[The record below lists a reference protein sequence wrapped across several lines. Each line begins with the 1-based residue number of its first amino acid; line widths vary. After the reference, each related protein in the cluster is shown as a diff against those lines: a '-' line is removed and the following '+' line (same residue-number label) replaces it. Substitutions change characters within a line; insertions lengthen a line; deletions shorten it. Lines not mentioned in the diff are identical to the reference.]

1 MEPNYSWQNASG
13 YAASFK
19 PENTRNLGWWIMLAI
34 LISVVLHLILYIT
47 LGLLKWQAQMT
58 PGIKETIIFQNDHKR
73 EQLIID
79 QKTLENFLPKPMKAP
94 KPITPENLDGAMP
107 LLNDTLDEIEL
118 LDQLPDRDIK
128 LTPEVDSVKIFS
140 NIQPSVQK
148 QILIEVAEKIDVA
161 AANLVSKDL
170 KDLREKLIKDS
181 PVVSKEQP
189 ILELNVDD
197 LTQGVDTDEFFN
209 RAAAKLSPSDGAS
222 KITKGFSN
230 LNGLIGRTGGGI
242 PDGTKPILMP
252 TDLLFDYNEWE
263 LREEARLSMMKLGF
277 IIQTNPGSRFI
288 IEGHTDTIG
297 GEDSNFQLSLR
308 RAGAV
313 RDWLINVLKIDGN
326 NMQAVGY
333 GKTRPLINPYGTVEE
348 QSLNRRVEIVIKK

>member
-13 YAASFK
+13 HPASFK
-19 PENTRNLGWWIMLAI
+19 TETTRNLGWWVLLAI
-34 LISVVLHLILYIT
+34 LISVVLHLALYVILS
-47 LGLLKWQAQMT
+47 LLKWQAHIT
-58 PGIKETIIFQNDHKR
+58 PGIDPTIVFQNRK

-79 QKTLENFLPKPMKAP
+79 QDTLDNFLPKPVQEP
-94 KPITPENLDGAMP
+94 KPVTPEIVENAMP
-107 LLNDTLDEIEL
+107 LVDDTLDEFDI
-118 LDQLPDRDIK
+118 LDQLPDKEIK
-128 LTPEVDSVKIFS
+128 LTPEIDSAKIFS
-140 NIQPSVQK
+140 NIQPAAPK
-148 QILIEVAEKIDVA
+148 KILTEVAEKIDVA

-170 KDLREKLIKDS
+170 ISLREKLIDES
-181 PVVSKEQP
+181 PIVSKEQP
-189 ILELNVDD
+189 VLELNTDD
-197 LTQGVDTDEFFN
+197 LTKGVDTDQFFHQ
-209 RAAAKLSPSDGAS
+209 AAAKTSNTNGAA
-222 KITKGFSN
+222 KITNSFSSLDGL
-230 LNGLIGRTGGGI
+230 LNKTGSGI

-252 TDLLFDYNEWE
+252 TDLLFDYNEWQ

-297 GEDSNFQLSLR
+297 GEDANYQLSLR

-333 GKTRPLINPYGTVEE
+333 GKTRPLVNPNGSVEE
-348 QSLNRRVEIVIKK
+348 QALNRRVEIVIKK

>member
-1 MEPNYSWQNASG
+1 MESNYSWQNATG
-13 YAASFK
+13 HAANFK
-19 PENTRNLGWWIMLAI
+19 TESTRNLGWWILLAL
-34 LISVVLHLILYIT
+34 LISIVAHLVLYFT

-58 PGIKETIIFQNDHKR
+58 PGIKEDFVFQNRQR

-79 QKTLENFLPKPMKAP
+79 QETLENFLPKPMQAP
-94 KPITPENLDGAMP
+94 EPITPEKLEGAMP
-107 LLNDTLDEIEL
+107 LLDDTLDEFDI

-128 LTPEVDSVKIFS
+128 LTPEVDSAKIFS
-140 NIQPSVQK
+140 NIQPVAQK
-148 QILIEVAEKIDVA
+148 KILAEVAEKIDVA

-170 KDLREKLIKDS
+170 NSLREKLIEDS
-181 PVVSKEQP
+181 PIVSNEQP
-189 ILELNVDD
+189 VLELNMDD
-197 LTQGVDTDEFFN
+197 ITKGVDTDEFFH
-209 RAAAKLSPSDGAS
+209 RAAAKVSSSDGGS
-222 KITKGFSN
+222 KITQGFSS
-230 LNGLIGRTGGGI
+230 LDGLLGKTGGGI

-252 TDLLFDYNEWE
+252 TDLLFAYNEWE

-297 GEDSNFQLSLR
+297 GEDANYQLSLR

-313 RDWLINVLKIDGN
+313 RDWLVNILKIDGN

-333 GKTRPLINPYGTVEE
+333 GKSRPLVNPNGTPDE
-348 QSLNRRVEIVIKK
+348 QALNRRVEIMIKK

>member
-1 MEPNYSWQNASG
+1 MEPNYSWQNATG
-13 YAASFK
+13 HAANFK
-19 PENTRNLGWWIMLAI
+19 TETTRNIGWWILLAI
-34 LISVVLHLILYIT
+34 LISVVLHLVLYVA
-47 LGLLKWQAQMT
+47 LGLLEWRANITTSGPEAIVFQAR
-58 PGIKETIIFQNDHKR
+58 K

-79 QKTLENFLPKPMKAP
+79 QETLDNFLPKPIQAP
-94 KPITPENLDGAMP
+94 KPITPEKLDGAMP
-107 LLNDTLDEIEL
+107 LVDDTLDEFDI
-118 LDQLPDRDIK
+118 LDQLPDKEIK
-128 LTPEVDSVKIFS
+128 LTPEVDSAKIFS
-140 NIQPSVQK
+140 NIQPAAPKKV
-148 QILIEVAEKIDVA
+148 LAEVAAKIDVA

-170 KDLREKLIKDS
+170 ISLREKLIDES

-189 ILELNVDD
+189 ILELNSDD
-197 LTQGVDTDEFFN
+197 LTKGVDTDQFFH
-209 RAAAKLSPSDGAS
+209 RAAAEMSTSDGAVD
-222 KITKGFSN
+222 ITKSFSS
-230 LNGLIGRTGGGI
+230 LDGLLGKTGGGI

-297 GEDSNFQLSLR
+297 GEDANYQLSLR

-313 RDWLINVLKIDGN
+313 RDWLINTLKIDGN

-333 GKTRPLINPYGTVEE
+333 GKNRPLVKPNGTAGE
-348 QSLNRRVEIVIKK
+348 QALNRRVEIMIKK